1 MDKPETEKTSIL
13 IVDDHRLLCD
23 AIEQAIAGEQDF
35 EIHTAGSLVEA
46 DQIVAQHKIDIMLL
60 DVRLPE
66 MIPLR
71 DITAMIERLAG
82 TSIMIFSGNEDEF
95 LARQAVQKGAA
106 GFFPKTLP
114 LKILPAAI
122 RLVRSGGVFMPLIR
136 GNGGMIKDGGLS
148 EERSRTKL
156 TERELSI
163 LRFIQAGMTNKEI
176 ARELESTEVRVKMY
190 LRAIFEKLNAK
201 NRAHSVTIAQSLGLI
216 AEGHTQRAVVN
227 G

>member
-1 MDKPETEKTSIL
+1 MERRDVEKTVIL

-23 AIEQAIAGEQDF
+23 AIERAMASEQDF
-35 EIHTAGSLVEA
+35 EIHTACTLTDAEA
-46 DQIVAQHKIDIMLL
+46 ILEKHPIDIILL

-71 DITAMIERLAG
+71 DIAAMVERMVR
-82 TSIMIFSGNEDEF
+82 TSIIVFSGDEDEF
-95 LARQAVQKGAA
+95 IARQAMQKGAA

-122 RLVRSGGVFMPLIR
+122 RLVRSGGVFMPMIR
-136 GNGGMIKDGGLS
+136 SNAGVIKDGFMS
-148 EERSRTKL
+148 EDRNGKKL

-190 LRAIFEKLNAK
+190 LRAIFEKLDAK
-201 NRAHSVTIAQSLGLI
+201 NRAHSVTIALSLGLI
-216 AEGHTQRAVVN
+216 ADGHVQRAVAY